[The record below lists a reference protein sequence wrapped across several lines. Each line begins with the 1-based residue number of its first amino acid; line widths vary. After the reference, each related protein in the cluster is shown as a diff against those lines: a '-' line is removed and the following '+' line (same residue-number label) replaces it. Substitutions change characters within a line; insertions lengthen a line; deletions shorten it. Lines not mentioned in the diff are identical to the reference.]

1 MSHRIRNHLGRR
13 FRDLSLIRKIMFI
26 YISISALPI
35 LILGIAL
42 VSQEGRTLRI
52 SARSAVR
59 QTLMQSTAQM
69 LSDIRVYDNLANY
82 IAYNQS
88 VSDVLSSNYN
98 GRSFELYEQL
108 NKTVDPILTSPTYF
122 SHGINGITI
131 YVDRDIPEHGD
142 SIAPLSSIK
151 DKKWYRDNRADFGAA
166 SVILIDKKEDK
177 VRLVR
182 TMPLMEQNGV
192 NGILCLELDY
202 NDFFGEYKDIC
213 GKGQGLFVFNKDGE
227 AIYRA
232 GEAGKIKN
240 SGAYFKRETY
250 DGHYIVKRRISGTG
264 LTAAIYTGIGF
275 SPAQHKTVIL
285 AFLAYIA
292 IVASTLY
299 IASVLFNHYVVE
311 DISALGKNMV
321 EVGKG
326 NRTLT
331 VKSDSADEIGDL
343 IRGFGSML
351 DEENVLIKEN
361 YENKLALR
369 KSEMKALQAQI
380 NPHFL
385 YNSLSLINW
394 KAIEVGADD
403 ISSITLALSNFYRTS
418 LNRGKNVLTI
428 EKEIENVKSY
438 IAIQLY
444 MHDNSFDTVIDIDE
458 EILPYETLNLI
469 LQPLVE
475 NAIDHG
481 IDMKE
486 SGRGYIKIIGRQDQ
500 DTIVLTVS
508 DDGVGMDEETAEK
521 ITTFKSHGY
530 GLANVNERI
539 KLFYGEKYG
548 VKVKSRVGFGTIC
561 TITIPKIHIKDKNQ
575 T

>member
-182 TMPLMEQNGV
+182 TMPLMEQN
-192 NGILCLELDY
+192 
-202 NDFFGEYKDIC
+202 
-213 GKGQGLFVFNKDGE
+213 
-227 AIYRA
+227 
-232 GEAGKIKN
+232 
-240 SGAYFKRETY
+240 
-250 DGHYIVKRRISGTG
+250 
-264 LTAAIYTGIGF
+264 
-275 SPAQHKTVIL
+275 
-285 AFLAYIA
+285 
-292 IVASTLY
+292 
-299 IASVLFNHYVVE
+299 
-311 DISALGKNMV
+311 
-321 EVGKG
+321 
-326 NRTLT
+326 
-331 VKSDSADEIGDL
+331 
-343 IRGFGSML
+343 
-351 DEENVLIKEN
+351 
-361 YENKLALR
+361 
-369 KSEMKALQAQI
+369 
-380 NPHFL
+380 
-385 YNSLSLINW
+385 
-394 KAIEVGADD
+394 
-403 ISSITLALSNFYRTS
+403 
-418 LNRGKNVLTI
+418 
-428 EKEIENVKSY
+428 
-438 IAIQLY
+438 
-444 MHDNSFDTVIDIDE
+444 
-458 EILPYETLNLI
+458 
-469 LQPLVE
+469 
-475 NAIDHG
+475 
-481 IDMKE
+481 
-486 SGRGYIKIIGRQDQ
+486 
-500 DTIVLTVS
+500 
-508 DDGVGMDEETAEK
+508 
-521 ITTFKSHGY
+521 
-530 GLANVNERI
+530 
-539 KLFYGEKYG
+539 
-548 VKVKSRVGFGTIC
+548 
-561 TITIPKIHIKDKNQ
+561 
-575 T
+575 